1 MNHRKENQRN
11 YGIDLLRIVSMFF
24 VLVLHCLG
32 HGGVLANARLFSSQ
46 YNVAWLLETAGYCAV
61 NCYALISGYV
71 GLNSRSRLSSLI
83 MLWLQVAFYNV
94 GFSFVEMLWLDQGF
108 VWEIFLEA
116 LHPVSSRAY
125 WYFTAYT
132 GMFFF
137 IPLLNAAVQNLERK
151 QLEGSLVGI
160 LILFSVY
167 VALQKTDVFLLNHGY
182 HALWLMIMYV
192 LGAYLRKYNAF
203 ENMKAFVWVLVYG
216 AMVLLSWGV
225 LLLNTHRNTVNPDRN
240 YVNLVEF
247 TSPTMM
253 VAAVALL
260 QFFSRVR
267 ISGLAEKVIRFVA
280 PLTFSVYLIHDN
292 ALLRDEFM
300 IDQFIDLAF
309 YPIHRMLLKLG
320 FICVVLFIA
329 CITVD
334 HIRSLLFRW
343 LRLRKIAELPEK
355 LLAGIRKG
363 ERI

>member
-1 MNHRKENQRN
+1 MAQQLPSQRN

-32 HGGVLANARLFSSQ
+32 HGGVLANARVFSSQ
-46 YNVAWLLETAGYCAV
+46 FNVAWLLETAGYCAV

-94 GFSFVEMLWLDQGF
+94 GFAFVEMLWLDQGF

-137 IPLLNAAVQNLERK
+137 IPIMNAAVQNLEKK
-151 QLEGSLVGI
+151 QLSFSLVGI
-160 LILFSVY
+160 LLLFSAY
-167 VALQKTDVFLLNHGY
+167 AAQQKTDVFLLNHGY
-182 HALWLMIMYV
+182 HVLWLMILYI
-192 LGAYLRKYNAF
+192 LGAYLRKYNPF
-203 ENMKAFVWVLVYG
+203 EQVKAGVWLLVYG

-225 LLLNTHRNTVNPDRN
+225 FLLNTHRSSLEPNGT
-240 YVNLVEF
+240 YLNLVEF
-247 TSPTMM
+247 TSPTMV
-253 VAAVALL
+253 VAAAALL
-260 QFFSRVR
+260 LVFSRIR
-267 ISGLAEKVIRFVA
+267 IPDFAEKLIRFVS

-292 ALLRDEFM
+292 AVMRDEFM

-320 FICVVLFIA
+320 FVCVVLFTV

-334 HIRSLLFRW
+334 HIRSLLFKW
-343 LRLRKIAELPEK
+343 LNLRKLAQLPEK
-355 LLAGIRKG
+355 LLAGNKKG
-363 ERI
+363 EQI